1 MMIKRIDFGK
11 TSFSD
16 LHQVFKLNTP
26 LELENKRARLF
37 PSGNTDQEAAT
48 TSIFLA
54 SLCAAK
60 EYREELLITLGVNK
74 IKTRNVNLH
83 AYTELTNKTKEERP
97 DGLLVIT
104 SGKHNPVIEWAA
116 FIEAKVGNAVID
128 EAQIERYVEFG
139 REIGVNTIIS
149 ISNEMV
155 TSPLYSPVKTKKRS
169 FCLNHWSWKYLS
181 VIAKKLV
188 RDDAVRDEDHVFLLN
203 ELRRYADGH
212 KNLRS
217 HNHMGKEWKDAVTK
231 IHAYR
236 SKDKIDSLTVNSLV
250 TAYKQ
255 EEKDI
260 SLELTDTS
268 SYLVELVAKEDRA
281 PLIEKMLQE
290 KKVVTTSYIMNKDRS
305 AQFQVI
311 TDFIRHEVRC
321 ATSISINKG
330 KAQAQTS
337 SLLKMLDQSGVGAS
351 DYIFIK
357 ALYIRNKSVPK
368 EVTLTQLLNER
379 ESGEP
384 YSILDKAFG
393 DEVKVFEIKTKDL
406 LGRKFASPNGYIEK
420 IEKIAKRFLEQVMTS
435 LVKT

>member
-1 MMIKRIDFGK
+1 MIKKIDFGK
-11 TSFSD
+11 TNFSD
-16 LHQVFKLNTP
+16 LHQVFKLNTQS
-26 LELENKRARLF
+26 ELDEKRARLF
-37 PSGNTDQEAAT
+37 PSGNTDQEVAT

-60 EYREELLITLGVNK
+60 EYREDLLMTLGVNK

-83 AYTELTNKTKEERP
+83 AYTELSNKTKEERP

-116 FIEAKVGNAVID
+116 FIESKVGNAIID
-128 EAQIERYVEFG
+128 EGQIERYVEFG

-155 TSPLYSPVKTKKRS
+155 TSPTDSPVKSKRRS
-169 FCLNHWSWKYLS
+169 FSLNHWSWKYLS

-188 RDDAVRDEDHVFLLN
+188 RDNAVNDEDHIFLLN
-203 ELRRYADGH
+203 ELRRYVDNH

-217 HNHMGKEWKDAVTK
+217 HNHMGKEWKEAVTT
-231 IHAYR
+231 IHSYGA
-236 SKDKIDSLTVNSLV
+236 KDKIASGIATFLAST
-250 TAYKQ
+250 YKQ

-268 SYLVELVAKEDRA
+268 NYLVELMAKEDRA

-290 KKVVTTSYIMNKDRS
+290 KKVIETSYIMNKDKA
-305 AQFQVI
+305 AQFKVA
-311 TDFIRHEVRC
+311 TDFIRQEIRC
-321 ATSISINKG
+321 TTNISIDKG

-337 SLLKMLDQSGVGAS
+337 ALLKLLDQAGVGAS
-351 DYIFIK
+351 DYIYIK
-357 ALYIRNKSVPK
+357 ALYIRNKCVPN
-368 EVTLTQLLNER
+368 EVTLTKLLNER

-384 YSILDKAFG
+384 YSILDKKLG
-393 DEVKVFEIKTKDL
+393 DEIKVFEIKTKDL
-406 LGRKFASPNGYIEK
+406 LGRKFASPNGFIEK
-420 IEKIAKRFLEQVMTS
+420 IEKLSKRFLEQVMAS
-435 LVKT
+435 LIKS